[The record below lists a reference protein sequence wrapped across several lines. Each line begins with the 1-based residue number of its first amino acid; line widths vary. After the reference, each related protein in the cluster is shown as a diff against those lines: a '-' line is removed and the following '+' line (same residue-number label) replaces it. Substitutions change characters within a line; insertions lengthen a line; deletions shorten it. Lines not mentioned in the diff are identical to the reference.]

1 MYSVELIRR
10 GFGTAVFLACD
21 CSYLSITTLC
31 KLSFLFF
38 HWMMNPF
45 AIIILF
51 VSGTM
56 MYTYLPILGEIS
68 ILTFKI
74 VLVPAKF
81 VFSKPLR
88 DRFIRFLCSPLDVQ
102 ISEEYGRSPRQLFV
116 ARQSTNP
123 KSVNLPEYFPAP
135 WVWSSVQ
142 AELQDNMQQSNNPR
156 PFLRRHHTA
165 KSTGKIIPNKLQIIN
180 NYWMRLLWYP
190 E

>member
-10 GFGTAVFLACD
+10 GFGTAVFLACG

-51 VSGTM
+51 VSGTI

-88 DRFIRFLCSPLDVQ
+88 DRFIRFLCSPLDMQ

-180 NYWMRLLWYP
+180 NYWMRFLWYP